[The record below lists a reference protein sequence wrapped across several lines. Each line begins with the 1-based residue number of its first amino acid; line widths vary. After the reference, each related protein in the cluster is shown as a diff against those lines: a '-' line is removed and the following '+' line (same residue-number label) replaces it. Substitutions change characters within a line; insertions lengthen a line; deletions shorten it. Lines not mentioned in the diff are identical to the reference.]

1 VGAFSRYS
9 WIFLLIGAGIILW
22 RLWAIWKRIRAAGKG
37 DDWDTKLV
45 RELRA
50 RGMDPFTEHPVDFF
64 MGLPD
69 EAACTA
75 VNQQLE
81 RQGFR
86 VDIKAVPESVAYP
99 FSLHASK
106 KVRVNVDDMHE
117 HSRRFTALAKENRGR
132 YDGWS
137 GK

>member
-1 VGAFSRYS
+1 MFARYS
-9 WIFLLIGAGIILW
+9 WVFLLIGAGVIVW
-22 RLWAIWKRIRAAGKG
+22 RLWMSWKRIQAAGKV

-50 RGMDPFTEHPVDFF
+50 RGMDPFKDYPVDFF

-81 RQGFR
+81 SEGYR
-86 VDIKAVPESVAYP
+86 VDIRAVPDSSQYP
-99 FSLHASK
+99 FSLHAVK
-106 KVRVNVDDMHE
+106 NVRVNVE
-117 HSRRFTALAKENRGR
+117 HMRELSRQFAAMAQANRGR

-137 GK
+137 SV